1 MDRDDAFHA
10 GERELQER
18 FDSAR
23 LADRVAGVT
32 LHDFISD
39 RDRAFIEAR
48 DMFFLATSDA
58 DGNLDC
64 SYKGGEPGF
73 VRVLNEQTLAFPS
86 FDGNGMFMSSGNILT
101 HPKVG
106 MLFIDWEHG
115 WRTRVNGSASIH
127 FEHPLM
133 AEFPE
138 AQFIVEVRVERVF
151 PNCPRYIH
159 RMELVERSKYVP
171 KAGCETPE
179 AEWKDSFEDALPAA
193 QQARRAAKRSGQQ

>member
-1 MDRDDAFHA
+1 MDSEETFHA
-10 GERELQER
+10 GERKLQER
-18 FDSAR
+18 FDSVR
-23 LADRVAGVT
+23 LADRLADVAM
-32 LHDFISD
+32 HDFISD
-39 RDRAFIEAR
+39 RDRAFIEPR
-48 DMFFLATSDA
+48 DMFFLATGDA

-73 VRVLNEQTLAFPS
+73 VRVLDEQTLAFPS
-86 FDGNGMFMSSGNILT
+86 FDGNGMFMSGGNILA

-115 WRTRVNGSASIH
+115 WRMRVNGNASIH

-133 AEFPE
+133 AGEPE
-138 AQFIVEVRVERVF
+138 AQFIVEVQVERVF

-171 KAGCETPE
+171 KAECETPE
-179 AEWKDSFEDALPAA
+179 AEWKESFEDALPAA
-193 QQARRAAKRSGQQ
+193 QQARRAAKRSSQG